1 MEYKAECFQVLVQ
14 VKPEDEAITTCVM
27 LNFVQTAIYKT
38 WRQGLEAVSI
48 TLEYDV
54 LWSVPLT
61 APLEFQT

>member
-14 VKPEDEAITTCVM
+14 VKPEDEAIITCVM

-54 LWSVPLT
+54 L
-61 APLEFQT
+61 